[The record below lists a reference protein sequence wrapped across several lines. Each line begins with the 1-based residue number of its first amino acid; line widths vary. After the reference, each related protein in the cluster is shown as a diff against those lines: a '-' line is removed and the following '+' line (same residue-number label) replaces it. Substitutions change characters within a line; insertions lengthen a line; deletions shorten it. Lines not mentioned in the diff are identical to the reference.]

1 MDRVIGIRV
10 SLNQV
15 INSDAPSAS
24 AKDWV
29 IPKKATILSNNYGT
43 LIQADSGDY
52 FLVPVGLW
60 FRSVFSNKNLP
71 QVEDFNKLQDLGL
84 TLIKDKIVRNEDK
97 PISTE
102 VEELDGQKVRS
113 QNIISSS
120 KINKTVAANIKRK
133 EENKDRP

>member
-43 LIQADSGDY
+43 LIQVDSGDY

-102 VEELDGQKVRS
+102 VEESDGQKVRS